1 MSVFRQLLVILGWV
15 LLAISRSSTGADI
28 FAEATAGHD
37 RVITPA
43 YFGIHFHRLVLDPGE
58 KAVRTQWPPLS
69 FGGVRLWDS
78 GISWANVAPK
88 PGQWD
93 FDRMD
98 VYVGAAKARDASVL
112 YTLGSTPRWAS
123 ARPDERCPYG
133 SGCAAESVRL
143 AHWEEYVRRVA
154 QRYKG
159 LIGAYELWNEPNF
172 SDLARD
178 RVQPYAFYS
187 GSLANMVEMARV
199 ARQVLDET
207 SPGTILTTPG
217 FVNGPDRLD
226 MFLGAGGKA
235 YVQAIAYHFY
245 SGDADQFIR
254 QVLDVREI
262 MRRHGVENM
271 PLWNTEL
278 GVEVYPENS
287 PLQPGVAKRLTH
299 IEAAAR
305 MAQFL
310 VLGAA
315 TGLERFYYY
324 AWDNGHSGMV
334 TSHGERLPA
343 YDAMAQV
350 QSWLIGSRMKGCTSP
365 SQGQVVCRGECGKQA
380 FLIAWASQP
389 GEQSLRLP
397 QGMKV
402 GQVEALLSNSTS
414 PPAYRIEKGFIQIN
428 LRAEP
433 VRIMLVRQTLP

>member
-1 MSVFRQLLVILGWV
+1 MKVFRQFVVVLGLA
-15 LLAISRSSTGADI
+15 LLATSRSSCGADI
-28 FAEATAGHD
+28 FSDATAGHD
-37 RVITPA
+37 RVITKE
-43 YFGIHFHRLVLDPGE
+43 YFGTHFHRLVLDPGE
-58 KAVRTQWPPLS
+58 KAVRTLWPSLG
-69 FGGVRLWDS
+69 FGSVRLWDS

-93 FDRMD
+93 FARMD
-98 VYVGAAKARDASVL
+98 VYVGAASAHDASIL

-133 SGCAAESVRL
+133 SGCAAEPVRL

-159 LIGAYELWNEPNF
+159 LIGAFELWNEPNF

-187 GSLANMVEMARV
+187 GSLAKMVEMART

-235 YVQAIAYHFY
+235 YVQAITYHFY

-262 MRRHGVENM
+262 MHRHGVENM

-287 PLQPGVAKRLTH
+287 PLQPGVTKRLTR

-350 QSWLIGSRMKGCTSP
+350 QTWLIGSRMKGCASP
-365 SQGQVVCRGECGKQA
+365 SQGKVICQVESGKQA
-380 FLIAWASQP
+380 FLIAWANQS
-389 GEQSLRLP
+389 GVQSLKLP
-397 QGMKV
+397 GGMTV
-402 GQVEALLSNSTS
+402 SGVETLLSST
-414 PPAYRIEKGFIQIN
+414 PAPAYQAQKGFVRIA
-428 LRAEP
+428 LGSEP
-433 VRIMLVRQTLP
+433 VRIILDRQDQP

>member
-1 MSVFRQLLVILGWV
+1 MKVFRQFVVVLGLA
-15 LLAISRSSTGADI
+15 LLATSRSSCGADI
-28 FAEATAGHD
+28 FADATAGHD
-37 RVITPA
+37 RVITKA
-43 YFGIHFHRLVLDPGE
+43 YFGTHFHRLVLDPGE
-58 KAVRTQWPPLS
+58 KAVRTLWPSLD
-69 FGGVRLWDS
+69 FGSVRLWDS
-78 GISWANVAPK
+78 GISWANVVPK

-93 FDRMD
+93 FARMD
-98 VYVGAAKARDASVL
+98 VYVGAASAHDASVL

-133 SGCAAESVRL
+133 SGCAAEPVRL

-159 LIGAYELWNEPNF
+159 LIGAFELWNEPNF

-187 GSLANMVEMARV
+187 GSLANMVEMART
-199 ARQVLDET
+199 ARQVLHET

-235 YVQAIAYHFY
+235 YVQAITYHFY
-245 SGDADQFIR
+245 SNDADRFIR

-262 MRRHGVENM
+262 MRRHGIENM

-278 GVEVYPENS
+278 GVEVEPENS
-287 PLQPGVAKRLTH
+287 PLPPGVIRRLTRT
-299 IEAAAR
+299 EAAAR

-315 TGLERFYYY
+315 VGLERFYYY
-324 AWDNGHSGMV
+324 AWDSERSGMV
-334 TSHGERLPA
+334 TTRGERLPA

-350 QSWLIGSRMKGCTSP
+350 QSWLIGSRMKGCASP
-365 SQGQVVCRGECGKQA
+365 SQGKVTCRGESGKQA
-380 FLIAWASQP
+380 FLIAWASQS
-389 GEQSLRLP
+389 GVQSLKLP
-397 QGMKV
+397 GGMTV
-402 GQVEALLSNSTS
+402 SGVETLLSST
-414 PPAYRIEKGFIQIN
+414 PAPAYQAQKGFVRIA
-428 LRAEP
+428 LGSEP
-433 VRIMLVRQTLP
+433 MRIMLARQDQP